1 MVRPMKPISTIGV
14 LGGGAWGTALAQV
27 AATAG
32 RNVTLWAFE
41 PEVVTAI
48 NSEHENSVFLPSLPL
63 LPSVRATSELA
74 DLGHLDAILAVVPA
88 QHLRTI
94 LMQFAPV
101 VRESMPIVL
110 CAKGVEQG
118 SLALMTDVL
127 CQTIPKAIPA
137 VLSGPSF
144 ALDVAQGLPTA
155 ITLACAHAEIG
166 TALVKAIGLPTFRP
180 YLSDD
185 LVGAE
190 VGGAVKNVL
199 AIACGIVEGL
209 ALGES
214 ARAALITRGFAEMT
228 RLARA
233 LGGRTETVAGLCGLG
248 DLILTC
254 SSRTS
259 RNFSLGMA
267 LASGIPLAD
276 ALASKKSV
284 AEGAASAPAV
294 VALAGNLGVGMPI
307 CEAVAA
313 LLAGQVSVA
322 SAVNGLLARPFRGEH
337 G

>member
-1 MVRPMKPISTIGV
+1 MNPISTIGV

-32 RNVTLWAFE
+32 RAVTLWAFE
-41 PEVVTAI
+41 PDVVAAI
-48 NSEHENSVFLPSLPL
+48 NEDHENKVFLPGLPL
-63 LPSVRATSELA
+63 LPSIRATSELG
-74 DLGHLDAILAVVPA
+74 DLAHLDTVLAVVPA
-88 QHLRTI
+88 QHLRSI
-94 LMQFAPV
+94 LVRFAPMM
-101 VRESMPIVL
+101 RDSMPIIL

-118 SLALMTDVL
+118 SLALMTEVL
-127 CQTIPKAIPA
+127 AQSAPRAIPA

-144 ALDVAQGLPTA
+144 ALDVAQGMPTA
-155 ITLACAHAEIG
+155 ITLACADAAIG
-166 TALVKAIGLPTFRP
+166 TALVKALGLPTFRP

-190 VGGAVKNVL
+190 IGGAVKNVL

-259 RNFSLGMA
+259 RNFSLGLA
-267 LASGIPLAD
+267 LASGLSLAD

-313 LLAGQVSVA
+313 LLAGQIDVA
-322 SAVNGLLARPFRGEH
+322 SAVQGLLARPFRGEH